1 MLRKD
6 QNAVLAIK
14 LVTYYANVYVKQNFF
29 ILDRVMMSD
38 VK

>member
-14 LVTYYANVYVKQNFF
+14 LVTYYANVFMLSRIF
-29 ILDRVMMSD
+29 LSLIG
-38 VK
+38 